1 MQFSINTILTKMR
14 NSVLEFVKVPQKWLQ
29 DNDIL
34 VFSELRTLKLEGLFF
49 YRNLI

>member
-1 MQFSINTILTKMR
+1 MC
-14 NSVLEFVKVPQKWLQ
+14 NSVLEFVKVPQNWLQ

-49 YRNLI
+49 CRNLI